1 MTAYIYLL
9 VCAGF
14 PLQIFILLFEKWLML
29 YRIFLIAYL
38 NVEFIRGH
46 LIWFLGYVQ
55 KITACKEIDV
65 MEDLDNGKP
74 P

>member
-1 MTAYIYLL
+1 
-9 VCAGF
+9 
-14 PLQIFILLFEKWLML
+14 ML

-74 P
+74 PWIHG